1 MRHMHN
7 LREVLAD
14 ERIDSIMHLSNV
26 QTPQDQWQADAWW
39 FHCFRALIDGGQLA
53 RMSGSSC
60 KVYFVIKSHA
70 NYKNG
75 LAGPAIPT
83 IALKSGLSVAQVKR
97 ELTSLGKS
105 GLLRKQKSGRHN
117 VYQIVEHFPVIGSQG
132 TPVAM
137 GQWEYIPAKVS
148 AVMEELKQ
156 SVAAQSMDN
165 GVLIRI
171 DKSQLQVIQRGSQ
184 GVQIGDIDL
193 ESMPLDLRK
202 SLERLLASVGKRQ
215 ATSTESDTYT

>member
-1 MRHMHN
+1 
-7 LREVLAD
+7 
-14 ERIDSIMHLSNV
+14 MHLSNIE
-26 QTPQDQWQADAWW
+26 TPQDQWQTDAWW
-39 FHCFRALIDGGQLA
+39 FHCFRALIDSGQLA

-75 LAGPAIPT
+75 LAGPAIAT
-83 IALKSGLSVAQVKR
+83 IAVKSGLSVAQVKR

-117 VYQIVEHFPVIGSQG
+117 VYQIIEHFPVIGSHG

-137 GQWEYIPAKVS
+137 GQWDYIPAKVS
-148 AVMEELKQ
+148 AVTEELKQ
-156 SVAAQSMDN
+156 SVAAQSTDN
-165 GVLIRI
+165 SVLIRI
-171 DKSQLQVIQRGSQ
+171 DKLQVQVIERGSQ

-193 ESMPLDLRK
+193 EAMPSDLRK
-202 SLERLLASVGKRQ
+202 SLERLLTSAGKRR
-215 ATSTESDTYT
+215 ATSSESDACA